1 MMKWFNMWFLL
12 SGVWIVVA
20 VVNAFARPS
29 APVLAFNVF
38 AVVLFAALG
47 GVQNY
52 ANSHGEQG
60 KKLLKRIYITVI
72 VLLVLFLGA
81 LIVWTLRQG

>member
-1 MMKWFNMWFLL
+1 MKWFNMWFLF

-20 VVNAFARPS
+20 VVNAFTRPS

-38 AVVLFAALG
+38 TVVLFAALG
-47 GVQNY
+47 AVQNY
-52 ANSHGEQG
+52 SNNHGEQG
-60 KKLLKRIYITVI
+60 KKLMKRIYITVI
-72 VLLVLFLGA
+72 VLLALFLLA